1 MILGKIAMGM
11 LGTLVVGGAV
21 LCSDGFVSVRVN
33 EHARK
38 GSHIFL
44 VVPGALAPIGM
55 KFIPRQGW
63 SEVENQVQ
71 PYLPMMRAAVES
83 LSEYPDTTFVEVID
97 AQDHVRVHK
106 SGDSI
111 VVDVDDPDET
121 VHVSVP
127 LRTVKSVVRELEEG
141 VPPA

>member
-11 LGTLVVGGAV
+11 LGTVLVAGAI

-33 EHARK
+33 ERAQK

-55 KFIPRQGW
+55 KFIPRENW
-63 SEVENQVQ
+63 NQVEKEIR
-71 PYLPMMRAAVES
+71 PWLPGLRAAVEGIA
-83 LSEYPDTTFVEVID
+83 EYPDATFVEVID
-97 AQDHVRVHK
+97 RTDHVRIHK
-106 SGDSI
+106 DGGSI
-111 VVDVDDPDET
+111 VVDVDDPGET

-127 LRTVKSVVRELEEG
+127 LRTIQSVVRELEEG
-141 VPPA
+141 SPPA

>member
-1 MILGKIAMGM
+1 MIIGKVAMGM
-11 LGTLVVGGAV
+11 MGTVLVGGAM

-33 EHARK
+33 QRARE
-38 GSHIFL
+38 GSHIFF
-44 VVPGALAPIGM
+44 VVPGALAPLGM
-55 KFIPRQGW
+55 KFIPREHW
-63 SEVENQVQ
+63 IEVEKEVQ
-71 PYLPMMRAAVES
+71 PYLPGIRAAVEG

-97 AQDHVRVHK
+97 PSNHVRVHK

-127 LRTVKSVVRELEEG
+127 FRTVKSVVRELEEG
-141 VPPA
+141 SPPV

>member
-11 LGTLVVGGAV
+11 LGTVVVGGAI

-33 EHARK
+33 EGAPK
-38 GSHIFL
+38 GSHIFF

-55 KFIPRQGW
+55 KFIPREHW
-63 SEVENQVQ
+63 KEVEKEVQ
-71 PYLPMMRAAVES
+71 PWLPAIRAAVDG
-83 LSEYPDTTFVEVID
+83 LAEYPDTIFVEVID
-97 AQDHVRVHK
+97 RTDHVRVHK

-111 VVDVDDPDET
+111 VVDVDDPGET

-127 LRTVKSVVRELEEG
+127 LRTIKSVVRELEEG
-141 VPPA
+141 IPPA